1 LGSVSIERRVATLC
15 DSAGDDDIDWGWI
28 NAWLVL
34 AIIFDRRIP
43 QGGVRGL
50 GCAML
55 QPIWGHPSLVGDM
68 QEW

>member
-1 LGSVSIERRVATLC
+1 MATLC
-15 DSAGDDDIDWGWI
+15 DGAGDDDIDHGWI
-28 NAWLVL
+28 NAWLILTIV
-34 AIIFDRRIP
+34 FDRRDP

-55 QPIWGHPSLVGDM
+55 PPHWGHTSLVGDM